1 MKSKQQGIDRR
12 SFIGQGAVAA
22 GVLTGG
28 VFNKAMAAAKNEG
41 SSGGPL
47 VETASGKIRGSVV
60 NKIYAFRGVPYGAS
74 TAGAGRFMPP
84 AKPQPWT
91 GVKETIEL
99 GIRSPQGPGGEPPEV
114 LPMDRHE
121 PMGEDCLMLN
131 VWTPS
136 VRGGKRPVMV
146 WLHGGGYST
155 GSAGF
160 IMYDGANFARKQ
172 DAVFV
177 GVNHRLNVFGYLYLA
192 GLGGAKYAQSANLGQ
207 MDIIAALEWVRDN
220 ISRFGGDPHNV
231 TICGQSGGGGKVS
244 NLLAMPAAKGLFHRA
259 IIQSGANLRSTE
271 IEDANKSTETF
282 LAKLNLKASQIDEL
296 QKMPMQQLLDAMK
309 GTQGLRLAPVVDRRT
324 LPTHPFDPVAPEVS
338 ASVPILLGTMET
350 EDTFFA
356 GTPVD
361 DMDDATLHQRVKQ
374 ALRSDDADADR
385 MIGVYRRVFAKIP
398 NIDVYLKM
406 LADNTRRANAIA
418 LADRKIAL
426 GKAPAYVYYFTWRSP
441 VREGKMK
448 AYHTLEIPFA
458 FDNVDEAKIMTG
470 DGAERYPLQERVSG
484 AWAAFARTGN
494 PSHRG
499 LPNWP
504 AYNAEQRPTM
514 IFNAECKVVN
524 DPHHEER
531 LALASVKRAAV
542 GPA

>member
-1 MKSKQQGIDRR
+1 MKSKQQGLDRR
-12 SFIGQGAVAA
+12 SFMGCGALAA

-28 VFNKAMAAAKNEG
+28 VFDKALAAAKNEG
-41 SSGGPL
+41 SSAGPV
-47 VETASGKIRGSVV
+47 VETASGRVRGGVV

-74 TAGAGRFMPP
+74 TAGEGRFMPP

-91 GVKETIEL
+91 GVKDTIEL
-99 GIRSPQGPGGEPPEV
+99 GIRSPQLPGGEPPEV
-114 LPMDRHE
+114 LPMDRRE

-146 WLHGGGYST
+146 WLHGGGFAT

-160 IMYDGANFARKQ
+160 IMYDGANFARKH

-192 GLGGAKYAQSANLGQ
+192 GLGGAKYAQSANIGQ
-207 MDIIAALEWVRDN
+207 MDVIAALEWVRDN
-220 ISRFGGDPHNV
+220 ISRFGGDPNNV

-244 NLLAMPAAKGLFHRA
+244 NLLAMPAAKGLFQRA
-259 IIQSGANLRSTE
+259 IIQSGANLRSTTL
-271 IEDANKSTETF
+271 EDASKSTETF
-282 LAKLNLKASQIDEL
+282 LAKLNLKANQIDEL

-309 GTQGLRLAPVVDRRT
+309 GTQGLRLAPVVDGKT
-324 LPTHPFDPVAPEVS
+324 LPTHPFDPTAPEVS
-338 ASVPILLGTMET
+338 ANVPVLLGTVET
-350 EDTFFA
+350 EDTFFG

-385 MIGVYRRVFAKIP
+385 IIGVYRKVFAKIP

-418 LADRKIAL
+418 LADRKMAL
-426 GKAPAYVYYFTWRSP
+426 GKAPAYLYYFTWRSP
-441 VREGKMK
+441 IRDGKMK

-458 FDNVDEAKIMTG
+458 FDNVDEAKTMTG
-470 DGAERYPLQERVSG
+470 DGPERYPLQDRVSG

-494 PSHRG
+494 PSHKG

-504 AYNAEQRPTM
+504 AYKAEQRPTM
-514 IFNAECKVVN
+514 ILNTECKVVN
-524 DPHHEER
+524 DPHHDER
-531 LALASVKRAAV
+531 LALAAVKRADGAV
-542 GPA
+542 